1 MQIAGEII
9 IFTGIIFMLFG
20 VIGIYKYKNFYVRI
34 LVTTKID
41 TVGTFTLIIGIA
53 VKHGFSFFSLKLVL
67 LVFVMMI
74 INPLIN
80 HMTARSAYL
89 SGYKIDGGHITDDED
104 HL

>member
-1 MQIAGEII
+1 MQLAGNII
-9 IFTGIIFMLFG
+9 ITAGIIFMLFG
-20 VIGIYKYKNFYVRI
+20 IIGIFKYKNFYIRI

-41 TVGTFTLIIGIA
+41 TVGAFTLIIGIA
-53 VKHGFSFFSLKLVL
+53 VKHGFSFFSLKLML
-67 LVFVMMI
+67 LIFLMMI

-89 SGYKIDGGHITDDED
+89 CGYKIDSGHITSDED